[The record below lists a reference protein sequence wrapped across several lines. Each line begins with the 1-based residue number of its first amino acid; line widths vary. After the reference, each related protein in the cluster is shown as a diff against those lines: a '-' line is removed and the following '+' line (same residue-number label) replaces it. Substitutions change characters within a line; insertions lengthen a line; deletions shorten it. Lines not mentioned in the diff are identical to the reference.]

1 MTSQADN
8 TISPLSLLKAEILKR
23 RCSDDISSTGSAIF
37 SNISLRSRSLD
48 MLSQIHDVPLTTGL
62 VEGRVKSITYE
73 VHRLEREFPLAFGQM
88 KS

>member
-1 MTSQADN
+1 
-8 TISPLSLLKAEILKR
+8 
-23 RCSDDISSTGSAIF
+23 
-37 SNISLRSRSLD
+37 

-62 VEGRVKSITYE
+62 VEGRVPSITYE